1 MSALFLFI
9 IGVAIA
15 NIVTMHKILTEI
27 INSK

>member
-1 MSALFLFI
+1 MSLLLLFV

-27 INSK
+27 TNSK